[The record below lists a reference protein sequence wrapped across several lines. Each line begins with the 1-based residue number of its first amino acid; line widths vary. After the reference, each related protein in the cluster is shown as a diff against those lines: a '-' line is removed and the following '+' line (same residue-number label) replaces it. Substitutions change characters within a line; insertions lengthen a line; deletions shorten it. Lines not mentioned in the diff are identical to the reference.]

1 MKKRQIS
8 MDNTFLKKAHERP
21 KKYLRHWLDVPAHIH
36 HVAYRMANPPTER
49 PQSRLEFLQ
58 LLQCLKIDEKNTF
71 MSDKFGFGICEHDN
85 GDRLLVAW
93 EAHTE
98 YYSYQIWYIPFLKNQ
113 SLTYG
118 PLEFPGYYFPFSPLG
133 IRVNALDIIISP
145 ESRISEDQIRKM
157 MEESE
162 VYSSYMFGEE
172 ICVNTSFT
180 PDQELRER
188 YLIFSAS
195 WESLQSQ
202 LPRVVDTVVATENY
216 YHLILLPFQA
226 FSNAV
231 DQIHKF
237 EQRHLH
243 QRGAVTSHLNAATS
257 DSLQKWLTVLSED
270 FLQVSRLAE
279 SMRFRL
285 SGTLPYE
292 AIVESNLPV
301 FKKGP
306 FKAFPPLSD
315 YVRWRIAGV
324 AKGYQQLLRRI
335 EFLEKDFENLIA
347 IIRARMDFLLE
358 SQNLTLQDQNL
369 KMLQNVDETTKSQA
383 LLQQTVEGLSV
394 IVIAYYLSG
403 LANYLFKGLQKID
416 WIQDASLATAIFVPV
431 AVIGSF
437 ALIYFG
443 RKSIKKRLFQ
453 K

>member
-8 MDNTFLKKAHERP
+8 LDNTFLKKAHERP
-21 KKYLRHWLDVPAHIH
+21 KKYLRHWVDVPAHIH

-58 LLQCLKIDEKNTF
+58 LLQCLNINEKNIF
-71 MSDKFGFGICEHDN
+71 ISDKFGFGSCDDEN

-98 YYSYQIWYIPFLKNQ
+98 YYSYQIWFIPFLKNTTF
-113 SLTYG
+113 TYG
-118 PLEFPGYYFPFSPLG
+118 SLGFPGYYFPFSPLG
-133 IRVNALDIIISP
+133 IRVNSLDIIISQ
-145 ESRISEDQIRKM
+145 ESRNSEEHIRMM

-162 VYSSYMFGEE
+162 VYSSYVFGED
-172 ICVNTSFT
+172 ICVATSFT
-180 PDQELRER
+180 PDQEMRER
-188 YLIFSAS
+188 YLIFSSS
-195 WESLQSQ
+195 WESLQSR
-202 LPRVVDTVVATENY
+202 LPRVIDTVVATENY

-243 QRGAVTSHLNAATS
+243 QRGAVTSQLNAATS
-257 DSLQKWLTVLSED
+257 DSLQKWLIVLSED
-270 FLQVSRLAE
+270 FLQLSRLAE
-279 SMRFRL
+279 SMRFKL
-285 SGTLPYE
+285 SGAIPYE
-292 AIVESNLPV
+292 SIVESNLSV
-301 FKKGP
+301 FKEGP
-306 FKAFPPLSD
+306 FKAFPTLSE

-347 IIRARMDFLLE
+347 IIRTRVDLLLE

-403 LANYLFKGLQKID
+403 LANYSFKGLEKTG

-431 AVIGSF
+431 SVIVSF

-443 RKSIKKRLFQ
+443 RIIIKKRLFN